1 MDLNSVKNLTSKN
14 YMNVFSRRNVCFV
27 KGEGNILTDI
37 NGKEYIDFVAGIGV
51 NTLGYNHPSLT
62 SAITNQAQ
70 NLIHSSN
77 LFYNKEQAILSEKLL
92 EGTIFNK
99 LFLVN
104 SGAEANECAFKL
116 VRKYYRLKNLSKPTI
131 LTAIGSFHGRTL
143 ATLTATG
150 QESHYS
156 QYAPLPEGFRHV
168 PYGDFKA
175 LKESI
180 TDDVGAVMLECVQS
194 RNNITVAE
202 YDYLINA
209 YAYCRSKGILFML
222 DEIQTGM
229 GRTGKMFAFEHFGIQ
244 PDIITVAKG
253 LGGGVP
259 IGAVLARGNV
269 AKAFNIGDHGST
281 LSGNQLA
288 CAAAT
293 TVVNELRNGLLE
305 RTERISE
312 YLKNKLSFF
321 YKYKFVEEISG
332 LGLLMGIKISDK
344 INGNYLV
351 SALMNKGILVNITKK
366 NVIKLTPPL
375 TITEAEI
382 DKLIEELDII
392 FQNTNL

>member
-1 MDLNSVKNLTSKN
+1 
-14 YMNVFSRRNVCFV
+14 
-27 KGEGNILTDI
+27 
-37 NGKEYIDFVAGIGV
+37 
-51 NTLGYNHPSLT
+51 
-62 SAITNQAQ
+62 
-70 NLIHSSN
+70 
-77 LFYNKEQAILSEKLL
+77 
-92 EGTIFNK
+92 
-99 LFLVN
+99 
-104 SGAEANECAFKL
+104 
-116 VRKYYRLKNLSKPTI
+116 
-131 LTAIGSFHGRTL
+131 
-143 ATLTATG
+143 
-150 QESHYS
+150 
-156 QYAPLPEGFRHV
+156 
-168 PYGDFKA
+168 
-175 LKESI
+175 
-180 TDDVGAVMLECVQS
+180 
-194 RNNITVAE
+194 
-202 YDYLINA
+202 
-209 YAYCRSKGILFML
+209 ML

-288 CAAAT
+288 CVAAT
-293 TVVNELRNGLLE
+293 TVVNELRNGLLD
-305 RTERISE
+305 RTEKISE

-332 LGLLMGIKISDK
+332 LGLLMGIKLSDK

-351 SALMNKGILVNITKK
+351 SSLMNKGILVNITKK